1 MVVYEC
7 DPSTVFPDD
16 NNLPNNECDYANAR
30 NDGSE
35 LCRTNIA
42 TVWAIGGDV
51 IEELPEEG
59 GYPVG
64 SDFDIKYYLLE
75 MHYNNPRLISGRRD
89 SSGVRFYVSP
99 TLRQYDLGYLTFG
112 TTANALA
119 IAIPPNTAHFN
130 VDSYCPAQATKNFP
144 KDGIT
149 VTTAYAHAHNQGRSI
164 WTKLIR
170 NGTAIQ
176 YLFNTE
182 SFDFNYQFE
191 HKLPKRIQLYPGD
204 EFATRCVYSTENKSV
219 ITLGGEP
226 STSEMCTQIFMYYP
240 RMNNIYSCLSA
251 ISNKSWSLMYN
262 GSESLE
268 VAKINQTTG
277 LMKTIGI
284 YPVGTFSV
292 VMAYALKRRLY
303 YNIID
308 STLYSINIDTGG
320 LDVNIEIPIDYTI
333 YAINSKRLVFSSNH
347 HHHSKTG
354 N

>member
-1 MVVYEC
+1 
-7 DPSTVFPDD
+7 
-16 NNLPNNECDYANAR
+16 
-30 NDGSE
+30 
-35 LCRTNIA
+35 
-42 TVWAIGGDV
+42 
-51 IEELPEEG
+51 
-59 GYPVG
+59 
-64 SDFDIKYYLLE
+64 
-75 MHYNNPRLISGRRD
+75 RRD

-119 IAIPPNTAHFN
+119 IAIPPNTTRFN

-149 VTTAYAHAHNQGRSI
+149 VITAYAHAHNQGRSI

-262 GSESLE
+262 GSMNGTETYGSDDHKNFVQWLLNLEWSPSFIEKWREFFSTAERKTTSGVAGNRQAMIHFIPKYKDLPESLE